1 MITVTK
7 RKIAKVK
14 RVVKEENK
22 SKLKYVTTYKD
33 IKKYFNFFNDN
44 IFDGELEPFN
54 DIQIKELKYQKCVGQ
69 VIITDWKRKGTKVYE
84 LEMNQKYDTKKDFL
98 DTLVHEMVHLY
109 QMTILKD
116 TGNHNK
122 TFYSF
127 RPVVG
132 SMGLE
137 L

>member
-14 RVVKEENK
+14 RVVKEEKK
-22 SKLKYVTTYKD
+22 SKLRYVTTYKD
-33 IKKYFNFFNDN
+33 IKKYFNFFNEN

-127 RPVVG
+127 RPVVE

>member
-14 RVVKEENK
+14 KVVKEEDK
-22 SKLKYVTTYKD
+22 TKTKYVTTYKD
-33 IKKYFNFFNDN
+33 IKKYFNFFNEN
-44 IFDGELEPFN
+44 IFNGELEPFN

-84 LEMNQKYDTKKDFL
+84 LEMNLTYDTKKSFL

-122 TFYSF
+122 LFYSF
-127 RPVVG
+127 RPVVE

>member
-14 RVVKEENK
+14 RVVKEEKK
-22 SKLKYVTTYKD
+22 SKLRYVTTYKD

-44 IFDGELEPFN
+44 IFSGELEPFN

-127 RPVVG
+127 RPVVE

>member
-14 RVVKEENK
+14 RVVKEEKK
-22 SKLKYVTTYKD
+22 SKLRYVTTYKD

-127 RPVVG
+127 RPVVE